1 MAEILKL
8 HPATTLPTSRL
19 IFRSLLIMR
28 ERNITIGPHCLN
40 YIACVFDRGRTI
52 RCPIWQNLDD
62 IVHQWIYGIVSND
75 LLSNILNPDDS
86 AMETWNR
93 LERLFQVNKSARA
106 LQYDTQLSNVELE
119 NFPSVKEYCTRI
131 KTLADN
137 LRNVGSSISDAQMVL
152 RLLRGLGD
160 DPNYK
165 PFKTS
170 MQHLKPLPDFETVRT
185 MLELE
190 EISNNDDD
198 SVPSEV
204 ALASHDSALSGEKRS

>member
-1 MAEILKL
+1 
-8 HPATTLPTSRL
+8 
-19 IFRSLLIMR
+19 
-28 ERNITIGPHCLN
+28 
-40 YIACVFDRGRTI
+40 
-52 RCPIWQNLDD
+52 
-62 IVHQWIYGIVSND
+62 
-75 LLSNILNPDDS
+75 
-86 AMETWNR
+86 METWNR
-93 LERLFQVNKSARA
+93 LERLFQVNESARA

-204 ALASHDSALSGEKRS
+204 ALASHDSALSGEKCS